1 MVPAAP
7 DRTLHLMTTDQTPHD
22 TGTLTDLRAAPDT
35 LLRQVLALNDA
46 VSDMTSPLD
55 AMRLRRLL
63 DWATLA
69 PGIVAGDGTL
79 CGFLIGMA
87 PGSAYDSPN
96 YRWFNDR
103 MDTFAYIDRVVV
115 APAAQGRGVARRLY
129 AAFADHADRHRL
141 GPLVCEVNLTPPNPA
156 SDAFHAALG
165 FTEAGRADLGR
176 DKSVRYLARPPGPFD
191 APRGTR
197 A

>member
-1 MVPAAP
+1 
-7 DRTLHLMTTDQTPHD
+7 MTTDHPPFD
-22 TGTLTDLRAAPDT
+22 PGTVTDLRSAPDT

-55 AMRLRRLL
+55 APRLRRLL

-69 PGIVAGDGTL
+69 PGVVAGEDTL
-79 CGFLIGMA
+79 LGFLIGMA
-87 PGSAYDSPN
+87 PGSGYDSPN

-103 MDTFAYIDRVVV
+103 MDGFAYVDRVVV

-129 AAFADHADRHRL
+129 AAFADHADLHRL

-165 FTEAGRADLGR
+165 FAEAGRADLGR
-176 DKSVRYLARPPGPFD
+176 DKSVRYLARPPGPFPGV
-191 APRGTR
+191 APQRGTPH
-197 A
+197 